1 LIDNK
6 SSLNLLSIMLSL
18 CRLYSKLYNSE

>member
-18 CRLYSKLYNSE
+18 RRLYSKLYKSE